1 MKRIDFELEKQ
12 IQKLSYISYDFP
24 SKSFETKMYI
34 FIDGFVN
41 ERFIDH
47 TLTKNLTGSNDGM
60 IKTGCRIICQLLTL
74 QTNNIKFAEI
84 HLA

>member
-1 MKRIDFELEKQ
+1 M
-12 IQKLSYISYDFP
+12 YILYDFT

>member
-1 MKRIDFELEKQ
+1 
-12 IQKLSYISYDFP
+12 
-24 SKSFETKMYI
+24 MYI